1 VPYIYTPHLLA
12 LGSALFFGLAL
23 VLTQFGLRRLSPLR
37 GATVSVPVTTA
48 LFLVLSPFVV
58 DWGGWD
64 LRAVA
69 VFAAVGCLFPAS
81 VTLLTFQANRRIG
94 PHLTGALGNLTPLFA
109 VGFAAIML
117 GELPRPGQSLGIG
130 VIVVGATLLFTTR
143 DGVGERW
150 PRWALLL
157 PLAAAL
163 IRGLIQPAV
172 KFGMQSWPDPFAAVL
187 FGYLVSTGVVVAV
200 GALGDRAE
208 PSVGDGRGRLWFA
221 AVGLCNGLAVLILYA
236 ALARGPVALVAPLV
250 ASYPLATLA
259 FGALLL
265 GRVTLDRRVVL
276 GVVVTVAGVAVLL
289 AASG

>member
-1 VPYIYTPHLLA
+1 MPHGYTPHLLA
-12 LGSALFFGLAL
+12 LVSAVFFGLAL

-37 GATVSVPVTTA
+37 GAAVSIPATA
-48 LFLVLSPFVV
+48 VMFIALSPLVV
-58 DWGGWD
+58 DWSGWD

-69 VFAAVGCLFPAS
+69 VFAAVGCLFPAT
-81 VTLLTFQANRRIG
+81 VTVLTFQANRRIG
-94 PHLTGALGNLTPLFA
+94 PHLTGALGNLAPLFA
-109 VGFAAIML
+109 VAFAAIML
-117 GELPRPGQSLGIG
+117 GEVPRPGQGLGIG
-130 VIVVGATLLFTTR
+130 IIVLGATLLFTTR
-143 DGVGERW
+143 DGIGGDW

-157 PLAAAL
+157 PLVAAL

-172 KFGMQSWPDPFAAVL
+172 KIGLQSWPDPFAAAL
-187 FGYLVSTGVVVAV
+187 IGYLVSSVVVVAMSTARERR
-200 GALGDRAE
+200 GPLAGDRQ
-208 PSVGDGRGRLWFA
+208 GLLWFA
-221 AVGLCNGLAVLILYA
+221 AVGLCNGMAVLTLYA

-276 GVVVTVAGVAVLL
+276 GVVVTVVGVAVLL